1 MWLALL
7 LILLAL
13 AAPAQDSQAL
23 VACMV
28 TSRDWVV
35 GSNLPPSGLMVRTP
49 AGWDLR
55 GYPHPIM
62 NAAAFDP
69 SEPSVLLLAAGN
81 GVIRAANGAR
91 QWRILTGHEI
101 TELRDIATDRRAPG
115 HIYVAHT
122 WGVAMSRDRGRT
134 WADATGDRP
143 TRYTES
149 IRADAGL
156 LIAGTEDGLWRS
168 QDGGAHWSPAGARG
182 WHILHVEQS
191 PHDPSD
197 WIAVTAKGGVFRS
210 RDGART
216 FENVQHLGIGRNLG
230 VDRNLY
236 DIAFDPATAG
246 RIAVAGFGPGV
257 MVSEDGGQ
265 TWTARN
271 LGLPKADV
279 WSVAFDPGH
288 PGRLYASVHEEALY
302 VSPDAGRTWS
312 KDGLEGSA
320 IYRLKF
326 VPREAV
332 Q

>member
-1 MWLALL
+1 MRLVLSLFLMMGAIW
-7 LILLAL
+7 
-13 AAPAQDSQAL
+13 AQDRQAL

-35 GSNLPPSGLMVRTP
+35 GANLPPSGLMVRTP
-49 AGWDLR
+49 AGWELR

-62 NAAAFDP
+62 NAVASDA
-69 SEPSVLLLAAGN
+69 SEPAALLLAAGS
-81 GVIRAANGAR
+81 GVIRATGGGR
-91 QWRILTGHEI
+91 KWRIQTGHEI
-101 TELRDIATDRRAPG
+101 TELRDITTDRKAPG
-115 HIYVAHT
+115 VIYAAHT
-122 WGVAMSRDRGRT
+122 WGLAVSRDRGAT

-149 IRADAGL
+149 VRADGGL
-156 LIAGTEDGLWRS
+156 VVTGTEDGLWRS
-168 QDGGAHWSPAGARG
+168 EDGGAHWTLAGARG

-191 PHDPSD
+191 PHDASD
-197 WIAVTAKGGVFRS
+197 WMAVTSKGGVFRS

-236 DIAFDPATAG
+236 DIAYDPAQPG
-246 RIAVAGFGPGV
+246 RMAVAGFGPGV
-257 MVSEDGGQ
+257 MVSEDDGK

-279 WSVAFDPGH
+279 WSVTFDPEH
-288 PGRLYASVHEEALY
+288 AGRLYASVHEEALY
-302 VSPDAGRTWS
+302 VSQDAGRTWS
-312 KDGLEGSA
+312 RDGLEGSA

-332 Q
+332 R